1 MSSAERIR
9 NIGTPPEY
17 MGAFNITSQPGRYA
31 ELGSEIKA
39 QLDPNLTSG
48 MDQQPLTSVDQQA
61 MAQQEQL
68 RRFAEIMQRSDYRS
82 SMTIIGSDLI
92 LEIQKSVELGNF
104 NRLEE
109 AILEALPLAEGLEF
123 GIFAESYGIP
133 IDTEGLTEEQKERRE
148 NNAYS
153 KLRNMFFTV
162 EDSVDRGNV
171 GYLRDAM
178 LDATSRPIRELE
190 EWDKDGGV
198 TWEQR
203 RREELVHSYYKEK
216 LSRRAVSLFK
226 LAECVDRIGYAV
238 PIQFYC

>member
-1 MSSAERIR
+1 MSDESAKEGGQNMSSAERIR

-92 LEIQKSVELGNF
+92 SEIQ
-104 NRLEE
+104 
-109 AILEALPLAEGLEF
+109 
-123 GIFAESYGIP
+123 
-133 IDTEGLTEEQKERRE
+133 
-148 NNAYS
+148 
-153 KLRNMFFTV
+153 
-162 EDSVDRGNV
+162 
-171 GYLRDAM
+171 
-178 LDATSRPIRELE
+178 
-190 EWDKDGGV
+190 
-198 TWEQR
+198 
-203 RREELVHSYYKEK
+203 
-216 LSRRAVSLFK
+216 
-226 LAECVDRIGYAV
+226 
-238 PIQFYC
+238 